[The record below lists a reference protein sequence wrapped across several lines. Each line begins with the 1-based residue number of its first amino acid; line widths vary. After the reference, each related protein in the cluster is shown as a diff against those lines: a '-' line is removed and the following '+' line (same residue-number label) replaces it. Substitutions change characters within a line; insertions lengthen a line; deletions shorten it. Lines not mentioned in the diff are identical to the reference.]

1 MLRLRQRQPYH
12 LIVLSRNA
20 HTYASYSDVPLRAS
34 LEYNAN
40 MQTCVGTELS
50 DPHWLVLCVASQREQ
65 FVRRWL
71 GEPRRDGDRIVAPA
85 RFPAWAPGY
94 RIPARKHGL
103 RELWRPMLPGY
114 LFVRASLE
122 RHREE
127 LLRTPEVLG
136 LVPFGRPWITD
147 AEFDML
153 HALEAA
159 GGVPCDV
166 QPGRTVTFRIGAV
179 TWRGIVQ
186 AMRGQHVDV
195 AIDILN
201 RPVRFT
207 IDRSALRR

>member
-1 MLRLRQRQPYH
+1 
-12 LIVLSRNA
+12 
-20 HTYASYSDVPLRAS
+20 
-34 LEYNAN
+34 

-147 AEFDML
+147 AEFAML